1 MLCSQSLCAMT
12 FLEEIMSHLASGC
25 KQLGCLSASINK
37 NLGTLWSVFEQAFCA
52 WVFAKDCCTVM
63 ACGSDPCAQSSGIVV
78 RRWTPASVDGAA
90 VGLGG
95 SPHGASIWGALV
107 LLIYPVCIL
116 TVIMGSVLIQVPEHS
131 VFLGLLIEFST
142 LKEWQLDGFLV
153 SKWFIHPKHLPELST
168 YRHLSVVMLQPG
180 RLQWHAP
187 V

>member
-1 MLCSQSLCAMT
+1 MLPSIKTQVLCGLFLNSL
-12 FLEEIMSHLASGC
+12 S
-25 KQLGCLSASINK
+25 CLKFCQGLLHSD
-37 NLGTLWSVFEQAFCA
+37 GLWVRPMCSVF
-52 WVFAKDCCTVM
+52 
-63 ACGSDPCAQSSGIVV
+63 
-78 RRWTPASVDGAA
+78 RRCSEMPAPASVDGAA

-116 TVIMGSVLIQVPEHS
+116 TVIKGSVLIQIPEHS

-142 LKEWQLDGFLV
+142 LKEWQLDGFLL

-187 V
+187 VQL